1 MLVTKRLQ
9 TVIASPTISFHHASR
24 LDHFAHG
31 WLQTYLTGIGNSSQ
45 TNAADP
51 VFGLLSSNQ
60 HQRLPFRA
68 SSTFAFSYAADNDL
82 INLDRANQ
90 AVASRSEEHTSELQ
104 SPMYLVCR
112 LLLEK

>member
-82 INLDRANQ
+82 I
-90 AVASRSEEHTSELQ
+90 RSEEHTSELQ
-104 SPMYLVCR
+104 SPCNLVCR
-112 LLLEK
+112 